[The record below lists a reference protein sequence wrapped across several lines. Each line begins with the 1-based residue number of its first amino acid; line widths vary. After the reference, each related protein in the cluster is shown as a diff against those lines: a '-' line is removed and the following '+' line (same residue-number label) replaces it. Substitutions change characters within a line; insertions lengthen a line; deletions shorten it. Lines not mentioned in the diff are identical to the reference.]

1 MGVAVILP
9 EDNLVLVTRKGIYSV
24 SGTVQVSSAGVVRLV
39 LCLTIDGALLGATF
53 SETDGSFSFQGLAY
67 NNPVLIVVPG
77 LGTEN
82 PRVHRV
88 TPG

>member
-9 EDNLVLVTRKGIYSV
+9 EDDLVLVTRKGIYSV
-24 SGTVQVSSAGVVRLV
+24 SGTVQVSASGVVRLV
-39 LCLTIDGALLGATF
+39 LCLTLDGALLGATF
-53 SETDGSFSFQGLAY
+53 SGTNGSFSFQGLAY